1 MDYYA
6 PLSYL
11 VPAEDDG
18 VLLRTILQNRLQVS
32 RKLLSRLKLTERGI
46 TVNGERKY
54 ITVRVQAGDLV
65 EVRMETETSED
76 ILPQAIPIDIIHE
89 DEHVLIVNKPA
100 GMIVHPTHGHYVNTL
115 ANAVVHHWRER
126 GEDVRFRPVHRLDQ
140 ETSGVLAIAKNPYVH
155 QQISEQMQENSVTK
169 EYLALVHGR
178 LEQEAGTIEGPID
191 RDPAAPYYRIVTPDG
206 YPAVTHYWTMER
218 YAAASLVR
226 LRLETGRTH
235 QIRVHMQHIGHPL
248 LGDKMYGP
256 GAREHAMEAAA
267 NENGD
272 PAAMDSPEAS
282 LTQTGEAGVRS
293 GGRLEEAGGK
303 SKAVWTDLGS
313 ELGLDR
319 HALHAS
325 MLAFVHPGTKQ
336 SVTYIAA
343 LPADMQG
350 AVDQLQN
357 RAESRLK

>member
-1 MDYYA
+1 MEYYA

-11 VPAEDDG
+11 VPAEEDG
-18 VLLRTILQNRLQVS
+18 MLLRTILQNRLNVS

-76 ILPQAIPIDIIHE
+76 ILPQAIPLDIIHE
-89 DEHVLIVNKPA
+89 DDHVLIVNKPA

-115 ANAVVHHWRER
+115 ANAVVYHWQER

-155 QQISEQMQENSVTK
+155 QQISDQMQANTVMK

-178 LEQEAGTIEGPID
+178 LDKDSGTIEGPID
-191 RDPAAPYYRIVTPDG
+191 RDPAAPHYRIVTPDG
-206 YPAVTHYWTMER
+206 YHAVTHYWTEER
-218 YAAASLVR
+218 FRDATLVR

-248 LGDKMYGP
+248 IGDKMYGP
-256 GAREHAMEAAA
+256 GAREMAEAALQP
-267 NENGD
+267 ENG
-272 PAAMDSPEAS
+272 
-282 LTQTGEAGVRS
+282 GS
-293 GGRLEEAGGK
+293 GTALYGAGGPNAEGGAAGCQAE
-303 SKAVWTDLGS
+303 SAAERPNAAGQF
-313 ELGLDR
+313 GLER

-325 MLAFVHPGTKQ
+325 KLAFDHPGTRMRVEYK
-336 SVTYIAA
+336 AE
-343 LPADMQG
+343 LPADMRE
-350 AVDQLQN
+350 ALERLQN
-357 RAESRLK
+357 GGADGTE